1 MPWGHPTPGTGRL
14 KGVREPQQ
22 QTTNPARCR
31 WPPMLILH
39 WEDLPEDAI
48 GSVEGV
54 PVTKAARSMRDCA
67 EAHLGPALLRQA
79 VDDGQREGWL
89 AARES
94 EALRNELFGGRR

>member
-1 MPWGHPTPGTGRL
+1 
-14 KGVREPQQ
+14 
-22 QTTNPARCR
+22 
-31 WPPMLILH
+31 MLILH

-54 PVTKAARSMRDCA
+54 PVTKAARSLRDCA

-79 VDDGQREGWL
+79 IDDGQREGWL

-94 EALRNELFGGRR
+94 EALRNELFGGRRWWWAPCTSLPESLGSPEAFENR